1 MKTYKNNLKLLFA
14 FSLALLALVAC
25 KEDDEQLDEATR
37 LFRPV
42 LNEDLYAEGNTIIV
56 NMAKLKRAEQYQL
69 EVSRDTFQ
77 TIEYTIQVDTNFVE
91 INKDLIGEELFYSTL
106 YQVRGQALSGNSEFN
121 SRIADFG
128 SVRTERFPTILNLPA
143 RTDVTDI
150 AARLTW
156 SVLGADVTEIRVFAE
171 NDLRLENALFAPRP
185 VTSTEAETGEAI
197 VTGLSPVTTYQIAIY
212 SGDAEKT
219 LRGWVNY
226 TTREADVDPTRS
238 DVIDIRDQT
247 DPTAVENAV
256 LAAPAGSIILIAH
269 GSSYD
274 LPSTPLNKSITIQAA
289 YGFGDQKAVLSTGSG
304 SSNWNLDSS
313 VSNIDYIKFIN
324 VELRGADIGGHYVFN
339 PSSGSIN
346 VGEVSFEKCKL
357 TNFRGV
363 MRIRANIIVDEFV
376 ISNSI
381 VDSIG
386 NYGIFTTDTNPG
398 TPQTATVNNIR
409 LLNSSFNYIELG
421 IQSRNNSETIEIE
434 SCTFANFIKGSRFVF
449 RYRGGSGNDNVTGG
463 ISIKNSI
470 FGHSWDEGNT
480 GVYGIQGINQGL
492 ENTSFDISNNFTT
505 ANFFFTSN
513 PITGL
518 PEGNYTGTQEDLW
531 VDPANG
537 DFNFS
542 DRGFSGRFDT
552 GDPRWRVQL

>member
-14 FSLALLALVAC
+14 FSLALLALIAC

-56 NMAKLKRAEQYQL
+56 NMAKLKRASSYRL

-77 TIEYTIQVDTNFVE
+77 TVEYTIQADTNFVE
-91 INKDLIGEELFYSTL
+91 INEALVGEELFYSTL
-106 YQVRGQALSGNSEFN
+106 YQVRAQALSDDSEFD

-128 SVRTERFPTILNLPA
+128 SVRTERFPTILNLPV

-150 AARLTW
+150 AARVTW
-156 SVLGADVTEIRVFAE
+156 QVLGADVTEIRVFAE
-171 NDLRLENALFAPRP
+171 NDLRLQNALFDPRP
-185 VTSTEAETGEAI
+185 VTADEAAAGEAV
-197 VTGLSPVTTYQIAIY
+197 VTGLNPETTYQIAIY

-226 TTREADVDPTRS
+226 TTREADIDPARA

-247 DPTAVENAV
+247 DPAAVENAI
-256 LAAPAGSIILIAH
+256 LSAPSGSVILIAH

-274 LPSTPLNKSITIQAA
+274 LPSTPLTKSITIQAA
-289 YGFGDQKAVLSTGSG
+289 YGFGEQKAVLSTTG
-304 SSNWNLDSS
+304 NWNLDSS
-313 VSNIDYIKFIN
+313 ASSITNIHFIN
-324 VELRGADIGGHYVFN
+324 LEIRGEDIGGDYIFN
-339 PSSGSIN
+339 PSSGSIA
-346 VGEVSFEKCKL
+346 VGEVLFENCKI
-357 TNFRGV
+357 TNFRGI

-386 NYGIFTTDTNPG
+386 NYGIFTTDTDPG
-398 TPQTATVNNIR
+398 NPQTATVNNIR
-409 LLNSSFNYIELG
+409 LLNSTFNYIELG
-421 IQSRNNSETIEIE
+421 VQSRNNSQNITIE
-434 SCTFANFIKGSRFVF
+434 SCTFANFIKSSRFIF
-449 RYRGGSGNDNVTGG
+449 RYRGSDGNNNVLNG

-470 FGHSWDEGNT
+470 FGHNWDEGDT

-492 ENTSFDISNNFTT
+492 ENTNFDIANNFST

-518 PEGNYTGTQEDLW
+518 PEGNYSGTQEALW

-542 DRGFSGRFDT
+542 DRGFVGRFDT